1 MDGINFLLKFGEQ
14 DHIKE
19 FAEGSLYCSD
29 AVTFWGIEDELKLRG
44 QGDILE
50 AGSRMFA
57 QRMMITEE
65 I

>member
-29 AVTFWGIEDELKLRG
+29 AVWN
-44 QGDILE
+44 
-50 AGSRMFA
+50 
-57 QRMMITEE
+57 
-65 I
+65 